1 MPIKDHPFCYRLSD
15 HPGLCVYEVYSN
27 RRLTMKEVGDAV
39 EDVSR
44 HSNRRRETY
53 PDNGVVYD
61 FVDVHFCAEGKDAE
75 DVQCESGGD

>member
-1 MPIKDHPFCYRLSD
+1 
-15 HPGLCVYEVYSN
+15 
-27 RRLTMKEVGDAV
+27 MKEVGDAV

-53 PDNGVVYD
+53 PENGVVYD